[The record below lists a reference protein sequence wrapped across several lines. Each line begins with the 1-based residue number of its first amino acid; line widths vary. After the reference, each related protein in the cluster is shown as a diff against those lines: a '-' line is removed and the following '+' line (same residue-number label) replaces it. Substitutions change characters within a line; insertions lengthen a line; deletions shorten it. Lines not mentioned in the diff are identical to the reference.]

1 MATIYGPQTGH
12 ARLYDTSGNDM
23 IIAAGGYNTITSL
36 SGDDTISGGSIG
48 YDTILAGTQYDYAQR
63 NVTIRVNGPGDTI
76 DGGDANFNIFN
87 SSGGSTISLGD
98 GNNTLTLGGLD
109 NTIDVGL
116 GANTVIAGGG
126 DDQVT
131 VVGVVYFLNQ
141 PAAQT
146 IAVQFSGTGNSF
158 YNGTFNGDAEGDP
171 QPVFSTITGG
181 SGDGNYS
188 LWGGGSVITNG
199 LDNSIVVAEGNYTIV
214 AGSGDDTVAMDNPF
228 EADMSVTVKLAGTG
242 NTVDGGASNVNISGG
257 AGDTTVNLG
266 DGFGPADANITLGGS
281 NNTVTAQIVHGYL
294 DPGGSGATINLTYAD
309 NLDII
314 VRGSGDYIGM
324 GDVTTANVNDQSN
337 GLQINVTDEAN
348 ATITNFGFDRGA
360 VLAINLTVDPLYPY
374 PQPFQNADQ
383 MVAALRQT
391 PRGAVLSYGG
401 DAPGSCVFG
410 GVSVNQLHASNF
422 AV

>member
-1 MATIYGPQTGH
+1 MAIIYGPQTGH
-12 ARLYDTSGNDM
+12 STLYDTSGNDM

-36 SGDDTISGGSIG
+36 SGDDTISGGGIG
-48 YDTILAGTQYDYAQR
+48 YNTILAGTQYDYAQR
-63 NVTIRVNGPGDTI
+63 NVTIRVNGLGNTI

-98 GNNTLTLGGLD
+98 GNNTLALGGLD

-116 GANTVIAGGG
+116 GANTIIAGGG

-131 VVGVVYFLNQ
+131 VVGFLNG
-141 PAAQT
+141 PAPQT

-158 YNGTFNGDAEGDP
+158 YNGFNSTFNGDAEGDP

-181 SGDGNYS
+181 SGDGNYT

-199 LDNSIVVAEGNYTIV
+199 LNNVIEVDEGNYTVV
-214 AGSGDDTVAMDNPF
+214 AGSGDDTVAMGNRF
-228 EADMSVTVKLAGTG
+228 ESDMSVTVKLAGTG
-242 NTVDGGASNVNISGG
+242 NIVGGGASNVNISGG
-257 AGDTTVNLG
+257 AGDTTIDLG
-266 DGFGPADANITLGGS
+266 DGFGAVDANITLGGS

-309 NLDII
+309 NLNVV

-324 GDVTTANVNDQSN
+324 GDATTANINDQSN
-337 GLQINVTDEAN
+337 GLQIDVSGYAN
-348 ATITNFGFDRGA
+348 ATIYNFGLDRGA
-360 VLAINLTVDPLYPY
+360 VLTIDLPYGY

-383 MVAALRQT
+383 IVAALRQT
-391 PRGAVLSYGG
+391 PRGAALSYGG
-401 DAPGSCVFG
+401 DEPGSFLFA

>member
-63 NVTIRVNGPGDTI
+63 NVTIRVNGPGNTI

-181 SGDGNYS
+181 SGDGNYT
-188 LWGGGSVITNG
+188 LWGGGSVTTNG
-199 LDNSIVVAEGNYTIV
+199 LNNTIDVYEGNYTIV

-228 EADMSVTVKLAGTG
+228 EGDMSVTVKLAGTG

-266 DGFGPADANITLGGS
+266 DGFGAADANITLGGS

-294 DPGGSGATINLTYAD
+294 DPGGSVDVMLFWQQWRLHSPALDRAAD
-309 NLDII
+309 A
-314 VRGSGDYIGM
+314 VR
-324 GDVTTANVNDQSN
+324 TAAR
-337 GLQINVTDEAN
+337 T
-348 ATITNFGFDRGA
+348 
-360 VLAINLTVDPLYPY
+360 
-374 PQPFQNADQ
+374 
-383 MVAALRQT
+383 MLR
-391 PRGAVLSYGG
+391 
-401 DAPGSCVFG
+401 
-410 GVSVNQLHASNF
+410 
-422 AV
+422 